1 MTLAPPSS
9 LIKKSSTEV
18 ATKGGTKSNAFQE
31 SALTHSA
38 DTRAENEFL
47 QLQITKANLLPD
59 AEKADRLEQL
69 GQLVRKETEQE
80 SLGRKILVKLNR
92 LSDYDPHFA
101 QISSVLGTTN
111 RVQIAQE
118 MAEKYCASYSTKRIM
133 DQLVDPNDRADSS
146 VATAFNYSNFMPIR
160 GPYDEGAGG
169 IAGFGAGFGGDGPP
183 QV

>member
-31 SALTHSA
+31 SALTHST
-38 DTRAENEFL
+38 DTRAENDFL
-47 QLQITKANLLPD
+47 QLQITKAGLLPIN
-59 AEKADRLEQL
+59 ERVQRLHEI
-69 GQLVRKETEQE
+69 GQMVRKETEQE

-101 QISSVLGTTN
+101 QISSVLGTTS

-118 MAEKYCASYSTKRIM
+118 MAEKYCSSYSVKRIM
-133 DQLVDPNDRADSS
+133 DSLVDPDDNGQSS
-146 VATAFNYSNFMPIR
+146 VARAFNNSSFANEED
-160 GPYDEGAGG
+160 PYNSDDSDQ
-169 IAGFGAGFGGDGPP
+169 IYRI
-183 QV
+183 